1 MSSITPSIGRKVWYH
16 PTLAEIE
23 SVMGVNDLTQAL
35 DATVIFVTDPDHVSL
50 AITDH
55 AGTPHV
61 RHGVLLVDHSLSYLG
76 GKASWMPHQLSQAK
90 PIGGAPVGPAEIIS
104 GPLEVL
110 EPTREIE
117 TKIYTDGTSATGPGP
132 LPDLSPAQQDAAE
145 ALKREGEAQIAAQMT
160 AAQDATNS
168 AV

>member
-61 RHGVLLVDHSLSYLG
+61 RHGVLLADEIVRGDSG
-76 GKASWMPHQLSQAK
+76 MATWMPYQRLQVAK
-90 PIGGAPVGPAEIIS
+90 PPEMPTAPM
-104 GPLEVL
+104 
-110 EPTREIE
+110 E
-117 TKIYTDGTSATGPGP
+117 TKVCTDGTSATGPGP
-132 LPDLSPAQQDAAE
+132 LPDLSPAQQDAAAMNQAQSQE
-145 ALKREGEAQIAAQMT
+145 APAA
-160 AAQDATNS
+160 S